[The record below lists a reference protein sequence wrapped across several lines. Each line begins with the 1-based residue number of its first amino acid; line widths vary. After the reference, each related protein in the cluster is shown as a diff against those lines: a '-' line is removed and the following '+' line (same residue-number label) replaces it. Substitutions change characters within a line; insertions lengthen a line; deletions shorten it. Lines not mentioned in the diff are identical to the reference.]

1 MKKGKRILTIM
12 TPETSKPVI
21 AIMRPEMYLGASVGL
36 AQSSGFD
43 TLAVPMAE
51 LSNIKDSV
59 FDGFF
64 SRVMKGETDCVIF
77 AGPGEIEYT
86 LRKIPYPIRPQF
98 IEALNQRYV
107 VAVDPGTRESLEQEN
122 VKVQGMP
129 EIYNTEEV
137 AIYMQE
143 YAVEAVIDVVYGTP
157 DSNKFTDS
165 LRDFGATVFETRVYN
180 LIDPDREEQAQF
192 VRTAM
197 EGNID
202 VFAFT
207 DPIVV
212 HNFFDHAKRQGLDK
226 DAAQVLNNSITAAIG
241 ESTAYTL
248 KLYKVKPKVTPENF
262 TFEELLEV
270 SMKAYMDKKGSN

>member
-1 MKKGKRILTIM
+1 M
-12 TPETSKPVI
+12 TSEGYKPVI
-21 AIMRPEMYLGASVGL
+21 AIMKPERYLKGSVEL
-36 AQSSGFD
+36 AQSVGFD

-64 SRVMKGETDCVIF
+64 SRVAKGEADCVIF

-86 LRKIPYPIRPQF
+86 LKKIPYPIRPQF
-98 IEALNQRYV
+98 IESLSQRYV
-107 VAVDPGTRESLEQEN
+107 VAVNPETRESLEQEG
-122 VKVQGMP
+122 VKVQAMP
-129 EIYNTEEV
+129 ETYNMEEI
-137 AIYMQE
+137 AIYLQD
-143 YAVEAVIDVVYGTP
+143 YADEAVIDVVYGTP

-180 LIDPDREEQAQF
+180 LIDPDGEEQAQLI
-192 VRTAM
+192 RTAM

-207 DPIVV
+207 DPIIV

-226 DAAQVLNNSITAAIG
+226 SVAEVLNSSIVAAIG

-248 KLYKVKPKVTPENF
+248 KLHKVKAGVTPENF
-262 TFEELLEV
+262 TFEELLKA
-270 SMKAYMDKKGSN
+270 SMQAYKNKKNM

>member
-1 MKKGKRILTIM
+1 MM
-12 TPETSKPVI
+12 SEMNKPVI
-21 AIMRPEMYLGASVGL
+21 AIMRPERYQGASVEL
-36 AQSSGFD
+36 AQSSGFG

-64 SRVMKGETDCVIF
+64 LRVMRGETDCVIF

-86 LRKIPYPIRPQF
+86 LKKIPYSMRPQF
-98 IEALNQRYV
+98 IEALNKRYV
-107 VAVDPGTRESLEQEN
+107 VAVDPETRESLEQEN
-122 VKVQGMP
+122 VRVQGMP
-129 EIYNTEEV
+129 EIFNTEEV
-137 AIYMQE
+137 ALYMQDH
-143 YAVEAVIDVVYGTP
+143 ADEAVMDVVYGTP

-192 VRTAM
+192 IRTAI
-197 EGNID
+197 EGSVD

-226 DAAQVLNNSITAAIG
+226 DAAQVLNSSIVASIG

-248 KLYKVKPKVTPENF
+248 KLYKVKPQVTPENF
-262 TFEELLEV
+262 TFEDLLKA
-270 SMKAYMDKKGSN
+270 SMQAYRDKKDRS